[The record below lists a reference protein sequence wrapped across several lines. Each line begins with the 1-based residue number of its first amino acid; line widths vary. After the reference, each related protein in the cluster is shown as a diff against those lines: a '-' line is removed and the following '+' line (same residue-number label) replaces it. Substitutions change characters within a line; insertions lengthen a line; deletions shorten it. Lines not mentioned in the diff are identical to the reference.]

1 MTTKVTILPWHPR
14 HLSSLSIIFAKKNH
28 TTGIDILK

>member
-1 MTTKVTILPWHPR
+1 MTTKVTILPWHRGHGQPID
-14 HLSSLSIIFAKKNH
+14 HLREKKH